1 MNGLGTFLI
10 HFQCFAYWLRMLAN
24 EKLLLIH
31 LSAVNIF
38 EWSFMNMKSRANAL
52 LAHFWLESAFH
63 ELTRVEN
70 AAFDP
75 LLEHQIRRKLIFR
88 YNWKLSIVFK
98 GWSESLLNAWPVDQK
113 LVFAHNSSREAHLMW
128 IKYHFFF
135 RKTDK
140 GLIELKCGFNFQRPI
155 LYLRKMISTQTRIWI
170 FV

>member
-1 MNGLGTFLI
+1 MTKSGKRSSSLKLLTRIRCSRYLVNGLGTFLI
-10 HFQCFAYWLRMLAN
+10 HFQCFACWLMKSYFWSNCQPLTF
-24 EKLLLIH
+24 
-31 LSAVNIF
+31 F

-75 LLEHQIRRKLIFR
+75 LLEHQIRWKLMFR

-113 LVFAHNSSREAHLMW
+113 LVFAHESSREAHPMW
-128 IKYHFFF
+128 IKYHFFE
-135 RKTDK
+135 K
-140 GLIELKCGFNFQRPI
+140 PI
-155 LYLRKMISTQTRIWI
+155 RG
-170 FV
+170 